1 MNEIGNRPGLRDE
14 ALAPYPRSE
23 YAVKK
28 HIQEYYAVISHLDEQ
43 VGKIIDQ
50 LENEKMLD
58 NTYVI
63 FTSDH
68 GLAVGQHGLIG
79 KQSLYDHSIRVP
91 MIISG
96 PEIEK
101 GKKISHDIYLQDI
114 VPTTLD
120 LAGIEI
126 PEKIDFKSFYSLI
139 KGSKNKSLY
148 DGIYGTFGC
157 CQGNYIDYQRMIRKE
172 GFKLML
178 FPKNKRMELYDL
190 INDPYEMYNL
200 ANKLEYKE
208 KVKNLFKDLTF
219 LQKEVGDTLNLK
231 RIFTLQ

>member
-1 MNEIGNRPGLRDE
+1 
-14 ALAPYPRSE
+14 
-23 YAVKK
+23 
-28 HIQEYYAVISHLDEQ
+28 
-43 VGKIIDQ
+43 
-50 LENEKMLD
+50 MLD
-58 NTYVI
+58 NTYII

-120 LAGIEI
+120 LADIDI

-139 KGSKNKSLY
+139 KGSRNKSLHN
-148 DGIYGTFGC
+148 GIYGTFGC
-157 CQGNYIDYQRMIRKE
+157 CPGNYIDYQKMIRKD
-172 GFKLML
+172 GFKLMV

-200 ANKLEYKE
+200 ADKLEYKE

-231 RIFTLQ
+231 QIFTFK